1 MIKRYL
7 VSFAG
12 YFFIYASNIISIPL
26 IINLSSESNYGE
38 YVLLISYLGILVAL
52 SPLGLGF
59 KSKREMPSSTS
70 LDERS
75 NIFYPQFYA
84 NILSVII
91 LGYFFNAF
99 FYFFSSSLFDEPIEL
114 DAPLLVIYGVLFV
127 IYTQIGHI
135 FKFYE
140 KIVSYNLLGILNPL
154 FFLILVIL
162 TYHFKKELNLEALI
176 YAQIFSLCMNI
187 LIFSYSAY
195 RIVGFKLVFYKKLD
209 FLWDIR
215 VGFPLLLVV
224 LIEIIIS
231 SSDRFIIG
239 YYLESNKVSY
249 YTVAYSIASL
259 MLVVPKLFSI
269 SLEPRL
275 MKLVDNESFTEAS
288 SLVSYSYNL
297 FFLIAIPL
305 MAGAFMYGELVLT
318 LFLNA
323 DFAKESYVSLRI
335 LILGM
340 LFYGQSIFMF
350 CILSALIKTK
360 KLLFLNSITAFVN
373 LILNLLI
380 FYVYQ
385 DILVAAITSLVSY
398 LLLFLMTRF
407 YVLGIFKLKIYTKE
421 FFKVVLAV
429 SITSICLLNLNFE
442 FNENDIL
449 EFSINFFLFIFIYLI
464 SLVLF
469 RSFIVKTIYNWI
481 FK

>member
-1 MIKRYL
+1 
-7 VSFAG
+7 
-12 YFFIYASNIISIPL
+12 
-26 IINLSSESNYGE
+26 
-38 YVLLISYLGILVAL
+38 
-52 SPLGLGF
+52 
-59 KSKREMPSSTS
+59 
-70 LDERS
+70 
-75 NIFYPQFYA
+75 
-84 NILSVII
+84 
-91 LGYFFNAF
+91 
-99 FYFFSSSLFDEPIEL
+99 
-114 DAPLLVIYGVLFV
+114 
-127 IYTQIGHI
+127 
-135 FKFYE
+135 
-140 KIVSYNLLGILNPL
+140 
-154 FFLILVIL
+154 
-162 TYHFKKELNLEALI
+162 
-176 YAQIFSLCMNI
+176 MNI

-209 FLWDIR
+209 FLWDIK

-340 LFYGQSIFMF
+340 LFYGQSIIMF

-407 YVLGIFKLKIYTKE
+407 YVLGIFKFKIYTKE

-469 RSFIVKTIYNWI
+469 RSFIVKTIYNLI